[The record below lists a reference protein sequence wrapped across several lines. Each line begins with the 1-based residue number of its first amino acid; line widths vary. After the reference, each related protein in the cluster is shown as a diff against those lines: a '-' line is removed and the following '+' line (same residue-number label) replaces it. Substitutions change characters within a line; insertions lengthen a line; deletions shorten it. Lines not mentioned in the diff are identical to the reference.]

1 MTGALR
7 TLIGMALGVAGVA
20 LPAWGLFHLVRQ
32 PSCGSDGITTVGPPC
47 PDEIVWWILAIVGSA
62 VVLVPL
68 AIGIA
73 GRGPSGRMRLFG
85 PILLAEPIALV
96 AAVVVS
102 LVGASSDPD
111 THWVGWVVLGV
122 AGVILLF
129 SLPGIVRMAMRPPAY
144 SSLRAPLAVAAG
156 DPEAAAQIAQLA
168 GQLQQVADAKEAAAR
183 DRLAERLRRL
193 DELRAAGTI
202 SAEEHRRRRA
212 EILDEV

>member
-1 MTGALR
+1 MTAALR

-47 PDEIVWWILAIVGSA
+47 PDEIVWWILAMVGSA

-73 GRGPSGRMRLFG
+73 GRGADGRMRLFG

-111 THWVGWVVLGV
+111 THWVGWVVAGV
-122 AGVILLF
+122 GGVILLL
-129 SLPGIVRMAMRPPAY
+129 SLPGIVRAATRPPPANV
-144 SSLRAPLAVAAG
+144 LHAPLAAAAG
-156 DPEAAAQIAQLA
+156 DPEAAAKIAQLA
-168 GQLQQVADAKEAAAR
+168 GQLQRVAEAKGAAAR
-183 DRLAERLRRL
+183 DDLAERLRRL
-193 DELRAAGTI
+193 DELRASGAI
-202 SAEEHRRRRA
+202 SAEEHRRRRD
-212 EILDEV
+212 EILKEV